1 MGGNCIK
8 QNIERTNNLTDEE
21 WISLIWFVVNYLI
34 TRVFDFDMTMD
45 FLDYDEPTEFE
56 SILWQMKNNV
66 VMND

>member
-34 TRVFDFDMTMD
+34 TRVFDFDITMD